1 MKYTPSTS
9 IHESFVPKISEL
21 VIYTN
26 FETHVKNQ
34 EEDNIIV
41 TQMSKNKALESLL
54 VKLYIYL
61 VDDTTKIIVVAY
73 SCLHGGLW
81 KEVV

>member
-21 VIYTN
+21 VMYTN

-61 VDDTTKIIVVAY
+61 VDDTTKIIEVAY
-73 SCLHGGLW
+73 SSLHGGLW